1 MRIMDGIIEINGLK
15 VYGYHGVAAQERRV
29 GNLFEVT
36 MRLTYPID
44 EAVKND
50 SLDGTLNY
58 GEAID
63 TAREVLTTTPSQ
75 LLEHAVGRLRDALMK
90 RFPLISSGS
99 ITLLKLMP
107 PCGADVRSVG
117 VTISW

>member
-1 MRIMDGIIEINGLK
+1 MDGIIEINGLK

-44 EAVKND
+44 EAVKYD

-58 GEAID
+58 AVAID
-63 TAREVLTTTPSQ
+63 IAREVLTAAPSL
-75 LLEHAVGRLRDALMK
+75 LLEHAAGRLRYALLE
-90 RFPLISSGS
+90 RYPLISGGT

-107 PCGADVRSVG
+107 PCGADVGSVG
-117 VTISW
+117 VTLRW